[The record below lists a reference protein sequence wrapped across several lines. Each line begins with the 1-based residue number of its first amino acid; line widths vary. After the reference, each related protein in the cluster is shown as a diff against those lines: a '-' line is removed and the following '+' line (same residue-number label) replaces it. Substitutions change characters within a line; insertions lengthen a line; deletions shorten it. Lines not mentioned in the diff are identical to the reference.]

1 MLDKDANMQRRIT
14 VNRSLEEVYAFWR
27 DFQHF
32 PRLMTYVTSVED
44 VGPNQTH
51 WKASLS
57 TALNFEWDTELV
69 EDRPNEVIAW
79 RSVDGASM
87 QNSGSVHFKPAPGEY
102 GVEVTLNLDVNPPG
116 GVLGDAVAMLAGAG
130 PESLT
135 SKALYR
141 FKTLI
146 EAGEIPTATPQP
158 AARHGGQDQ

>member
-1 MLDKDANMQRRIT
+1 MQRSIT
-14 VNRSLEEVYAFWR
+14 VNCPVEEVYAFWR

-32 PRLMTYVTSVED
+32 PRLMDHVTSVEST
-44 VGPNQTH
+44 GPTRTH

-57 TALNFEWDTELV
+57 TALNFEWDTDLI
-69 EDRPNEVIAW
+69 EDRPNEAIAW

-87 QNSGSVHFKPAPGEY
+87 QNTGSVHFKPAPGDR
-102 GVEVTLNLDVNPPG
+102 GVEVTLSLDINPPG

-130 PESLT
+130 PESLA

-146 EAGEIPTATPQP
+146 ETGEIPTEKPQP
-158 AARHGGQDQ
+158 AGRNNGRDE